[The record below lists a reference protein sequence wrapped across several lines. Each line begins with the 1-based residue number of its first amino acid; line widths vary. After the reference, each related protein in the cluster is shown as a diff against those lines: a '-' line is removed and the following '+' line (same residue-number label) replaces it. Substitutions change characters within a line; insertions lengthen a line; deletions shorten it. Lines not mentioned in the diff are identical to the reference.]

1 MQSEILSVLK
11 FGGEKALTKH
21 VHDDLKCNLSV
32 DDAKVE
38 VAPVKPALMDTS
50 MVIAAQGIVAQP
62 KKVRMDKTKLTAK
75 KSRLDKAT
83 SHLYDLEDCHGPE
96 KSLNIDLGLYQM
108 EDY

>member
-1 MQSEILSVLK
+1 VLK
-11 FGGEKALTKH
+11 FGGERALTKH

-38 VAPVKPALMDTS
+38 VAPVKPALIDTS
-50 MVIAAQGIVAQP
+50 LVIAAPGIVAQP
-62 KKVRMDKTKLTAK
+62 KKVRMVKAK
-75 KSRLDKAT
+75 VTPRKSRIDKAT